1 MTMNEFTKEYKN
13 MFRKHTQEE
22 NALAE
27 KYAKFKIGKSFLIKD
42 KKFTITECFPEEQ
55 NDGTPEVRYILVCDD
70 KKEKDVWMLER
81 DLEKEKILFTKDSL
95 VEFLN
100 IKKEFDEKI
109 NQQKQEFKNQYEQY
123 FDYLEEQISDIYT
136 EFSPGGY
143 VEDFSLGD
151 DGLIWVDAASRYDGE
166 DAYGLQILDNGEL
179 SIDE

>member
-70 KKEKDVWMLER
+70 KEEKDVWMLER
-81 DLEKEKILFTKDSL
+81 DLEKEKMLFTKYSL

-109 NQQKQEFKNQYEQY
+109 SKQKQHFREQYQQY
-123 FDYLEEQISDIYT
+123 FDYIENQFFNNVDYVDYEEYISDFNISTPDCIFFYT
-136 EFSPGGY
+136 KIDNTEGY
-143 VEDFSLGD
+143 L
-151 DGLIWVDAASRYDGE
+151 LKINQDGE
-166 DAYGLQILDNGEL
+166 IKNK
-179 SIDE
+179 